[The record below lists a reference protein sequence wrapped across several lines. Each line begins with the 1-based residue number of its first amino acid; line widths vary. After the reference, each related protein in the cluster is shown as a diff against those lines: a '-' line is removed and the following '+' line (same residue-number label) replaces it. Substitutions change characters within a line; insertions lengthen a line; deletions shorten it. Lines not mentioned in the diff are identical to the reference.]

1 MEIVCA
7 PSAAVGTPNVRL
19 SVTERVKHW
28 NETITH
34 RAPAEMPQPETTLT
48 TGVDEAAQAR
58 LHALIRANTRLMRS
72 PAMGS
77 PQATPRLPMGT
88 PATLKANRVAERG
101 LAMAE
106 ALECNGQLSARQVA
120 TLKASALEKATETY
134 KRQREALAPRI
145 DVDVTGTVTPRIATP
160 RIAAP
165 DAAAENLATTARLL
179 DYWDM
184 KIEQLQAMAI
194 ERGIKRPGES
204 WKVCCGPLGNRA
216 NIIAAIRRHEEGS
229 GARTP
234 RAFAMSQPSLA
245 AVAPVRR
252 PLVVLKPAAVVPK
265 FNAEPF
271 VISSSAAAGD
281 VSQALSHR
289 ADYLARPL
297 PKPTRAVDSSLKLAR
312 AAEAKADASKENA
325 ASNAK
330 IGPATPSLAKQ
341 PAGAKRG
348 LAARNGIAVS
358 KPDEPTARAAHVESG
373 ELEPNYTPIR
383 VDLVRSATDEI
394 FEDESPAHLPTPT
407 TLFGR
412 DTRATARPS
421 KGAFGQTIKEH
432 TTAVA
437 DVGAS
442 LAFLHADSPPTEV
455 PREAAAK
462 VSPAADASPRDS
474 STMEVNP
481 NRKGLVAAALSQPKA
496 SKTVRSGRRLLNRS
510 KPFWM
515 SRAEK
520 KTYAKAV

>member
-120 TLKASALEKATETY
+120 TLKASALEEAAETY

-145 DVDVTGTVTPRIATP
+145 DADVTGTVTPRIVTP
-160 RIAAP
+160 RIVAP

-245 AVAPVRR
+245 AVAPVRAQPMR
-252 PLVVLKPAAVVPK
+252 
-265 FNAEPF
+265 
-271 VISSSAAAGD
+271 SSKTR
-281 VSQALSHR
+281 ALPTYRLRQRCSGATLERQQDLRR
-289 ADYLARPL
+289 AHLARPSRSIRPL
-297 PKPTRAVDSSLKLAR
+297 SLM
-312 AAEAKADASKENA
+312 S
-325 ASNAK
+325 
-330 IGPATPSLAKQ
+330 
-341 PAGAKRG
+341 
-348 LAARNGIAVS
+348 
-358 KPDEPTARAAHVESG
+358 AHP
-373 ELEPNYTPIR
+373 LRFFT
-383 VDLVRSATDEI
+383 
-394 FEDESPAHLPTPT
+394 
-407 TLFGR
+407 
-412 DTRATARPS
+412 
-421 KGAFGQTIKEH
+421 Q
-432 TTAVA
+432 
-437 DVGAS
+437 
-442 LAFLHADSPPTEV
+442 
-455 PREAAAK
+455 
-462 VSPAADASPRDS
+462 
-474 STMEVNP
+474 
-481 NRKGLVAAALSQPKA
+481 
-496 SKTVRSGRRLLNRS
+496 TVRQQRSLGKPRQRFRQLRMHHLETLLR
-510 KPFWM
+510 W
-515 SRAEK
+515 R
-520 KTYAKAV
+520 

>member
-106 ALECNGQLSARQVA
+106 ALECNGQLSARH
-120 TLKASALEKATETY
+120 
-134 KRQREALAPRI
+134 
-145 DVDVTGTVTPRIATP
+145 
-160 RIAAP
+160 
-165 DAAAENLATTARLL
+165 
-179 DYWDM
+179 M

-281 VSQALSHR
+281 VSQAMSHR

-373 ELEPNYTPIR
+373 ELEPSYTPIR